1 MKTSKKILFIYKN
14 QTLSKVFEE
23 NLYKEGYDLDIL
35 FKEQFKQFRLTFLQ
49 KIINIICRVFFKVN
63 NYPIKADEENFKN
76 FCKKSL
82 KNLPQKK
89 FDYCLIIRGD
99 LIPEFVINHARS
111 ISNKMVDF
119 QLDGLSVSSKILD
132 YQKYFDR
139 IFVFDPEDVKK
150 YPEAALHFLPNC
162 YFGEP
167 DFSIPSEIDLLY
179 IGQYLDE
186 RNVQLKNLHEYLE
199 EHQLSYTSHTSLYRG
214 RCFEPLHPKVLQHK
228 TSTSYEGNLD
238 FVKKSKIIIDFKRKE
253 HNGLSLRFFEAM
265 QYGKKIITDNVSVKN
280 YEFYHPNNIFVTD
293 FVHLDGIL
301 EFIQKP
307 YHPLPE
313 TLIEQYGFKNWIKV
327 ILGKSTNNKK

>member
-23 NLYKEGYDLDIL
+23 NLYKEGYDLEIL

-89 FDYCLIIRGD
+89 FDYCLVIRGD

-111 ISNKMVDF
+111 ISKKMVDY

-139 IFVFDPEDVKK
+139 IFVFDPDDVKK

-186 RNVQLKNLHEYLE
+186 RNVQLKNLHQYLE